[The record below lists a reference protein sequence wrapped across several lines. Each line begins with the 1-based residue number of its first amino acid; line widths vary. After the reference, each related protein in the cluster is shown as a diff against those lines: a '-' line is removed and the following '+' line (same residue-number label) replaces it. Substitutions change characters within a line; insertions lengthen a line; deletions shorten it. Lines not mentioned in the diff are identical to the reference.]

1 MTSWIVELELDQT
14 EQCTDGSK
22 FEKASVADIASAN
35 TPVHA
40 KFSGM
45 HDPNVVYDGGLSL
58 VNKAS
63 LCGEFNR

>member
-1 MTSWIVELELDQT
+1 MRSARTMYRRLKL
-14 EQCTDGSK
+14 
-22 FEKASVADIASAN
+22 EKASVAEIASAN
-35 TPVHA
+35 KAVHA

-63 LCGEFNR
+63 LCAEFNR